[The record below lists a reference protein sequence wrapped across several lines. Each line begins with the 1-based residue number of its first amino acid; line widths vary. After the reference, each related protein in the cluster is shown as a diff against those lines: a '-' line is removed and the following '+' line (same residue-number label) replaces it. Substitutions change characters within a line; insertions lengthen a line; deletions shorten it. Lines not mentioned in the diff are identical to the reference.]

1 MQKLEKEKRDIFHVL
16 EQSESE
22 LVQQSLLLR
31 DLISELELRLQGST
45 MKMLQVRLGKK
56 PQHLNLRKMK
66 TKIPALL
73 CGCAVSGGDT
83 EVPMVLQ

>member
-66 TKIPALL
+66 TKFPAVL

-83 EVPMVLQ
+83 EVAMVLQ

>member
-1 MQKLEKEKRDIFHVL
+1 MKEERDTLHDL

-22 LVQQSLLLR
+22 LVQQSQVLR
-31 DLISELELRLQGST
+31 DLISELEHQLQGST
-45 MKMLQVRLGKK
+45 VKMLLVRLGKK

-66 TKIPALL
+66 TKFPAVL
-73 CGCAVSGGDT
+73 CGCAVSAGDT